1 MNKSYYDVW
10 VAPVVIILTGF
21 TAILLASNVRL
32 VNEIDVIQSDLDNLV
47 DNSPCWLIE
56 NGKYI
61 GVGKIDGSCEA
72 WERIAEI
79 NKRFIDTN
87 AFGATGVR
95 QYKVVDTSY
104 VTVQESDIPKEYRDS
119 LKGK

>member
-1 MNKSYYDVW
+1 MKESNYGVW
-10 VAPVVIILTGF
+10 IVIGFLAYF
-21 TAILLASNVRL
+21 TALLLASNVGI
-32 VNEIDVIQSDLDNLV
+32 VKEIRVIQSDLDNLV

-72 WERIAEI
+72 WKRIAEI

-104 VTVQESDIPKEYRDS
+104 VTVQESDLPKEYRDS

>member
-1 MNKSYYDVW
+1 MKESNYGVW
-10 VAPVVIILTGF
+10 FAISCLTILIFVLFFFINVVKF
-21 TAILLASNVRL
+21 VDR
-32 VNEIDVIQSDLDNLV
+32 VNVIQSDLDNLV

-72 WERIAEI
+72 WERISEI
-79 NKRFIDTN
+79 NNKFIDRKGI
-87 AFGATGVR
+87 GATGVR